1 VDFRLW
7 TWKAMGCFNLSLMCH
22 PSRNMEDFVTG
33 SDLNCVDL
41 DQEVSEEKNFNM
53 WPRACF
59 CGILVK
65 AVASFV

>member
-1 VDFRLW
+1 
-7 TWKAMGCFNLSLMCH
+7 
-22 PSRNMEDFVTG
+22 MEDFVTG